1 MDNPAAEKQ
10 SDNPLGLSDDDFM
23 NNFHNH
29 LEAAQSEETSPAED
43 KPAEQTPPEE
53 SKPFEKV

>member
-29 LEAAQSEETSPAED
+29 LEAAQVLHLPHVVPAEPGQR
-43 KPAEQTPPEE
+43 PAGNGH
-53 SKPFEKV
+53 